1 MESGVLMINT
11 DCVVAKVKNL
21 PRAQLRVRVDCHL
34 WHQVW
39 YQVEDKVEW
48 KVLNQVYD
56 KVFR

>member
-1 MESGVLMINT
+1 MINT

-48 KVLNQVYD
+48 KVCDQVVCQVFYD
-56 KVFR
+56 